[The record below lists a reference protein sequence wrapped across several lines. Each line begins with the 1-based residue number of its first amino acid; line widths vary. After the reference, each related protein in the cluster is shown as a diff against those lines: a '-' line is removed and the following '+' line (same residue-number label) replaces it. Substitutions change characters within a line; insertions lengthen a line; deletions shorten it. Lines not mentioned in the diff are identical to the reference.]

1 MAFLSGPT
9 MAELKETAARLGL
22 HIADGDFEFYRSSVD
37 GTIGAYNAIATV
49 DEALPVV
56 KYPRTPGYQPT
67 GEENKYNAWY
77 RKSQIQGAPT
87 GKLKGK
93 TVAIKDNV

>member
-22 HIADGDFEFYRSSVD
+22 HIADGDLDFYRNSVD

-77 RKSQIQGAPT
+77 RKSQI
-87 GKLKGK
+87 
-93 TVAIKDNV
+93 